1 MSQPSNHIHMK
12 LIMLCGG
19 VTAIL
24 FLGSCKSEFS
34 FTGTTPTG
42 YSYISHIDKPGDSP
56 QIGDRVWFSRTIRLG
71 QDSTLSPMGEQRI
84 VLPEKVQ
91 LPDPLPADF
100 EMLLIMSPGDSASV
114 YVFGERL
121 AAIPNVSRG
130 PKDTIIY
137 DIMLKEIIETK
148 AERSL
153 TVNKEEEVAERVTQ
167 AAQAFTKGLL
177 NNVITT
183 TPSGLQYV
191 KNTEG
196 TGRQPKKGDQVEVNY
211 YGALLDGVSFD
222 NSYKRGEPFVFS
234 LGKGQVIAGWD
245 EGVAMLKEGG
255 SATLFLPSN
264 LGYGERGA
272 PPRIP
277 ANATLVFF
285 VELNKI
291 ID

>member
-1 MSQPSNHIHMK
+1 MK
-12 LIMLCGG
+12 SLVFFSSVL
-19 VTAIL
+19 AIVS
-24 FLGSCKSEFS
+24 LGSCKSELS

-42 YSYISHIDKPGDSP
+42 YSYIIHHDEPGDSP
-56 QIGDRVWFSRTIRLG
+56 QIGDRVLFSRTIRLG
-71 QDSTLSPMGEQRI
+71 GDSILSPFAEQRI

-100 EMLLIMSPGDSASV
+100 EMLLILSPGDSASV

-137 DIMLKEIIETK
+137 DLKLKEIVETK

-177 NNVITT
+177 NNVIAT
-183 TPSGLQYV
+183 TPTGLQYV
-191 KNTEG
+191 NNTEG
-196 TGRQPKKGDQVEVNY
+196 TGRQPKVGDKVEVNY

-222 NSYKRGEPFVFS
+222 NSYKRGEPFVFT
-234 LGKGQVIAGWD
+234 LGQGQVIAGWD
-245 EGVAMLKEGG
+245 EGVAFLKEGG
-255 SATLFLPSN
+255 SATLFLPPN

-277 ANATLVFF
+277 ANATLVFY
-285 VELNKI
+285 VELIKI
-291 ID
+291 LD